1 MINATQILRTM
12 RDSIYPSSAEVSD
25 LGNSILDGADSLMLS
40 SDLGSAM
47 DPVNTLKF
55 CVKMCLEAEKW

>member
-1 MINATQILRTM
+1 M

-40 SDLGSAM
+40 SELGSAM